1 MSPSSICLSRTAAC
15 QAHTSLR
22 RQLWRSYR
30 TMSPTFIRYGFIL
43 CQNYI
48 ATSLS
53 HAQNPRLAY
62 QDAALAPPSHQDQT
76 SPSFTNLFHMLPL
89 LPNFFPSEVRR
100 LISDFKIEES
110 TGLSYFYSYD
120 AFTHLKTTRHSSRY
134 LLHHYGSSL
143 WLATGMGP
151 ESWLQTDI
159 FPGLLL
165 ATLTGIQAG
174 HTTLCVQG
182 IFGSG
187 KTYSASLLL
196 VVLSSILNVNCVLTA
211 EPNLPLATAIEII
224 DTLLQDASTNIR
236 SHYARCLANQVK
248 SSSPLDCTPED
259 RSQLLRHD
267 STLRC
272 LLITQG
278 SLLRDLCREHP
289 AFQSFLTSCSIAIN
303 DEAQQGGQA
312 GSTILASFL
321 DRRCLQLLIGDKE
334 QTPLRHWGRTH
345 KGSPPHETR
354 HEVHRLSQQP
364 FSLFALGICRQ
375 TRQGSPPT
383 RPVFY
388 SLTRLSGCPLPPLP
402 LTLPHL
408 PLSSKPRHRAPSRRR
423 YGHLRRDAKPHS
435 PSIPPLPGWSL
446 LHASRHTSPTPP
458 PTRWRRPSA
467 LRPLRRHSHGSTGW
481 THTSWHA

>member
-1 MSPSSICLSRTAAC
+1 MAPDASTLIEIPQLPPLLHSQSFYCAVSAIRSFFAKI
-15 QAHTSLR
+15 TSVPF
-22 RQLWRSYR
+22 YR
-30 TMSPTFIRYGFIL
+30 TPKTLGWPTKD
-43 CQNYI
+43 
-48 ATSLS
+48 T
-53 HAQNPRLAY
+53 
-62 QDAALAPPSHQDQT
+62 ALAPLPHQDQT
-76 SPSFTNLFHMLPL
+76 SPSFTNLFHILQL
-89 LPNFFPSEVRR
+89 LPNFFPPEVRT

-120 AFTHLKTTRHSSRY
+120 AFSHLKQLGIRPGTSSTNMAHPYDWPLGWDLNGFTSILEPRSFLAPLLSTHSALLSLLLDLGSHFTRALIAS
-134 LLHHYGSSL
+134 LLAPNGH
-143 WLATGMGP
+143 
-151 ESWLQTDI
+151 

-236 SHYARCLANQVK
+236 SQYARCLANQVK

-289 AFQSFLTSCSIAIN
+289 AF
-303 DEAQQGGQA
+303 
-312 GSTILASFL
+312 
-321 DRRCLQLLIGDKE
+321 
-334 QTPLRHWGRTH
+334 
-345 KGSPPHETR
+345 
-354 HEVHRLSQQP
+354 
-364 FSLFALGICRQ
+364 
-375 TRQGSPPT
+375 
-383 RPVFY
+383 
-388 SLTRLSGCPLPPLP
+388 
-402 LTLPHL
+402 
-408 PLSSKPRHRAPSRRR
+408 
-423 YGHLRRDAKPHS
+423 
-435 PSIPPLPGWSL
+435 
-446 LHASRHTSPTPP
+446 
-458 PTRWRRPSA
+458 
-467 LRPLRRHSHGSTGW
+467 
-481 THTSWHA
+481 